1 MKILILN
8 WRDRK
13 NPKAGGAEVVTEEIA
28 ARWVGWG
35 HQVTLFTASFPGA
48 LPEENINGVQIIRRG
63 SQASVHWQAF
73 RYYRKHWRGYFDVV
87 IDEINTI
94 PFFTPLYV
102 KNGERNFSYFNQLCR
117 EIWFYEAPVPKPLA
131 VLGYILEPLYLRP
144 YRKLPALT
152 ISDSTKQDL
161 NKLKIWDVQ
170 VFPMATELLPFDTLS
185 VKAETARFIFVGRQ
199 VPSKRVHDIIKA
211 IALVK
216 PNYPEIKLDIVGAGD
231 DKYLD
236 QLKKQVAMLG
246 LKEQVIFHGRVSQ
259 TTKHQMMQAANA
271 ILVTSVREG
280 WGLIVTEANML
291 GTPAIVYNVPGLRDS
306 VRPNETGL
314 IATTN
319 QPESLA
325 AAMQIFLADPLLQ
338 HRLTLAA
345 WKWSQEFSWNL
356 SARVALRSISQ
367 PDLQLAFPLTASADS
382 QSVIVADAV
391 NFEIE

>member
-28 ARWVGWG
+28 ARWVEWG
-35 HQVTLFTASFPGA
+35 HQVTLFTASFPDA
-48 LPEENINGVQIIRRG
+48 LPEETINGVQIIRRG
-63 SQASVHWQAF
+63 SQATVHWKAF
-73 RYYRKHWRGYFDVV
+73 RHYRKHWRGYFDVV

-102 KNGERNFSYFNQLCR
+102 KNGERRFSYFNQLCR
-117 EIWFYEAPVPKPLA
+117 EIWFYEAPVPKLLA
-131 VLGYILEPLYLRP
+131 VFGYVLEPLYLRP

-170 VFPMATELLPFDTLS
+170 VFPIATELLPLDTLPA
-185 VKAETARFIFVGRQ
+185 KAEAGRFIFVGRQ
-199 VPSKRVHDIIKA
+199 VPSKRVHHIIEA

-216 PNYPEIKLDIVGAGD
+216 PHYPQIKLDIVGAGD
-231 DKYLD
+231 DKYID
-236 QLKKQVAMLG
+236 KLKKQTALLG
-246 LKEQVIFHGRVSQ
+246 LEEQIIFHGRVPQ
-259 TTKHQMMQAANA
+259 ARKHQLMQEANA

-306 VRPNETGL
+306 VRHYQTGL
-314 IATTN
+314 ITNNNNPATLANLMLTLIE
-319 QPESLA
+319 QPELQIRLALNSLSWA
-325 AAMQIFLADPLLQ
+325 KELNWQRTAQHIIKYLEVDATYLLNKSE
-338 HRLTLAA
+338 TI
-345 WKWSQEFSWNL
+345 S
-356 SARVALRSISQ
+356 SI
-367 PDLQLAFPLTASADS
+367 
-382 QSVIVADAV
+382 
-391 NFEIE
+391 